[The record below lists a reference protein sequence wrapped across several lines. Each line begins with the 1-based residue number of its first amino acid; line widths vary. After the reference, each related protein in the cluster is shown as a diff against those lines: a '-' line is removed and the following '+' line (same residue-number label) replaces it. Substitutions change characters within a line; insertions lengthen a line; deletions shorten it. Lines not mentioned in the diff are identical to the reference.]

1 MKKRKLVITI
11 AIIFIIISI
20 FCIARYIIVNNK
32 NEIQNKENNQTEN
45 WDNQYSEVDKND
57 INYNNT
63 DDVDK
68 LKEQMGLTAPSDVY
82 EISEEFDGR
91 KTLNVKAEI
100 LYKTAFVGIVNQ
112 EKPEMENLDKV
123 FETKYPTRSGIWIS
137 ERAREKIVKI
147 LSNIEVNIDYPE
159 YTDEVEVTHELLNKY
174 LKELNCSSK
183 KLSTESGLSESVIS
197 RYRSGER
204 TPVKESEQMNKLTT
218 ALFNISHEYMLDT
231 LKLENK
237 ISLII
242 FNLGY
247 LPNSDKKIKTNYKST
262 IKAIE

>member
-63 DDVDK
+63 DDVEK
-68 LKEQMGLTAPSDVY
+68 LKEQMGLTAPSDIY

-147 LSNIEVNIDYPE
+147 LNENLQTKYSVD
-159 YTDEVEVTHELLNKY
+159 TD
-174 LKELNCSSK
+174 
-183 KLSTESGLSESVIS
+183 
-197 RYRSGER
+197 
-204 TPVKESEQMNKLTT
+204 
-218 ALFNISHEYMLDT
+218 
-231 LKLENK
+231 
-237 ISLII
+237 
-242 FNLGY
+242 GY
-247 LPNSDKKIKTNYKST
+247 LNIADNFKQNEKDKKIEQIIKSNKKIILDICDFDYEVDNVSGEIVEYPFSQLGDT
-262 IKAIE
+262 IDIVNNNEDKILVISESKIENVSNNDIIENLTDNI

>member
-63 DDVDK
+63 DDVEK
-68 LKEQMGLTAPSDVY
+68 LKEQMGLTAPSDIY

-137 ERAREKIVKI
+137 ERAKEKIVKI
-147 LSNIEVNIDYPE
+147 LNENLQTKYSVD
-159 YTDEVEVTHELLNKY
+159 TD
-174 LKELNCSSK
+174 
-183 KLSTESGLSESVIS
+183 
-197 RYRSGER
+197 
-204 TPVKESEQMNKLTT
+204 
-218 ALFNISHEYMLDT
+218 
-231 LKLENK
+231 
-237 ISLII
+237 
-242 FNLGY
+242 GY
-247 LPNSDKKIKTNYKST
+247 LNIADNSKQNEKDKKIEQIIKSNKKIILDICDFDYEIDNVSGEIVEYPFSQLGDT
-262 IKAIE
+262 IDIVNNNEDKILVISESKIENVSNNDIIENLIDNI

>member
-63 DDVDK
+63 ADVDK
-68 LKEQMGLTAPSDVY
+68 LKEQMGLTAPSDIY

-100 LYKTAFVGIVNQ
+100 LYKTAFAGIVNQ

-147 LSNIEVNIDYPE
+147 LNENLQTKYSVD
-159 YTDEVEVTHELLNKY
+159 TD
-174 LKELNCSSK
+174 
-183 KLSTESGLSESVIS
+183 
-197 RYRSGER
+197 
-204 TPVKESEQMNKLTT
+204 
-218 ALFNISHEYMLDT
+218 
-231 LKLENK
+231 
-237 ISLII
+237 
-242 FNLGY
+242 GY
-247 LPNSDKKIKTNYKST
+247 LNIADNSKQNEKDKKIEQIIKSNKKIILDICDFDYEVDNVSGEIVEYPFSQLGDT
-262 IKAIE
+262 IDIVNNNEDKILVISESKIENVSNNDIIENLIDNI

>member
-147 LSNIEVNIDYPE
+147 LNENLQTKYSVDTDGYLNIADNSKQNEKDKKIEQIIKSNKKIILDICDFDYEVDNVSGEIVEYPFSQLGDTIDIVNNNE
-159 YTDEVEVTHELLNKY
+159 DKILV
-174 LKELNCSSK
+174 
-183 KLSTESGLSESVIS
+183 LSESKIENVSNNDII
-197 RYRSGER
+197 E
-204 TPVKESEQMNKLTT
+204 NLID
-218 ALFNISHEYMLDT
+218 NI
-231 LKLENK
+231 
-237 ISLII
+237 
-242 FNLGY
+242 
-247 LPNSDKKIKTNYKST
+247 
-262 IKAIE
+262 

>member
-63 DDVDK
+63 ADVDK
-68 LKEQMGLTAPSDVY
+68 LKEQMGLTAPSDIY

-100 LYKTAFVGIVNQ
+100 LYKTAFAGIVNQ

-137 ERAREKIVKI
+137 ERAKEKIVKI
-147 LSNIEVNIDYPE
+147 LNENLQTKYSVD
-159 YTDEVEVTHELLNKY
+159 TD
-174 LKELNCSSK
+174 
-183 KLSTESGLSESVIS
+183 
-197 RYRSGER
+197 
-204 TPVKESEQMNKLTT
+204 
-218 ALFNISHEYMLDT
+218 
-231 LKLENK
+231 
-237 ISLII
+237 
-242 FNLGY
+242 GY
-247 LPNSDKKIKTNYKST
+247 LNIADNSKQNEKDKKIEQIIKSNKKIILDICDFDYEVDNVSGEIVEYPFSQLGDT
-262 IKAIE
+262 IDIVNNNEDKILVISESKMENVSNNDIIENLIDNI

>member
-63 DDVDK
+63 DDVEK
-68 LKEQMGLTAPSDVY
+68 LKEQMGLTAPSDIY

-137 ERAREKIVKI
+137 ERAKEKIVKI
-147 LSNIEVNIDYPE
+147 LNENLQTKYSVD
-159 YTDEVEVTHELLNKY
+159 TD
-174 LKELNCSSK
+174 
-183 KLSTESGLSESVIS
+183 
-197 RYRSGER
+197 
-204 TPVKESEQMNKLTT
+204 
-218 ALFNISHEYMLDT
+218 
-231 LKLENK
+231 
-237 ISLII
+237 
-242 FNLGY
+242 GY
-247 LPNSDKKIKTNYKST
+247 LNIADNSKQNEKDKKIEQIIKSNKKIILDICDFDYEVDNVSGEIVEYPFSQLGDT
-262 IKAIE
+262 IDIVNNNEDKILVISESKMENVSNNDIIENLIDNI

>member
-63 DDVDK
+63 DDVEK
-68 LKEQMGLTAPSDVY
+68 LKEQMGLTAPSDIY

-147 LSNIEVNIDYPE
+147 LNENLQTKYSVDTDGYLNIADNFKQNEKKKKIEQIIKSNKKIILDICDFDYEVDNVSGEIVEYPFSQLGDTIDIVNNNE
-159 YTDEVEVTHELLNKY
+159 DKILVI
-174 LKELNCSSK
+174 
-183 KLSTESGLSESVIS
+183 SESKIENVSNNDII
-197 RYRSGER
+197 E
-204 TPVKESEQMNKLTT
+204 NLTD
-218 ALFNISHEYMLDT
+218 NI
-231 LKLENK
+231 
-237 ISLII
+237 
-242 FNLGY
+242 
-247 LPNSDKKIKTNYKST
+247 
-262 IKAIE
+262 

>member
-68 LKEQMGLTAPSDVY
+68 LKEQMGLTAPSDIY

-100 LYKTAFVGIVNQ
+100 LYKTAFAGIVNQ

-147 LSNIEVNIDYPE
+147 LNENLQTKYSVDTDGYLNIADNSKQNEKDKKIEQIIKSNKKIILDICDFDYEVDNVSGEIVEYPFSQLGDTIDIVNNNE
-159 YTDEVEVTHELLNKY
+159 DKILV
-174 LKELNCSSK
+174 
-183 KLSTESGLSESVIS
+183 LSESKIENVSNNDII
-197 RYRSGER
+197 E
-204 TPVKESEQMNKLTT
+204 NLID
-218 ALFNISHEYMLDT
+218 NI
-231 LKLENK
+231 
-237 ISLII
+237 
-242 FNLGY
+242 
-247 LPNSDKKIKTNYKST
+247 
-262 IKAIE
+262 

>member
-20 FCIARYIIVNNK
+20 FCIARYIIVSK
-32 NEIQNKENNQTEN
+32 KDEIQNKENNQTEN

-68 LKEQMGLTAPSDVY
+68 LKEQMGLTAPSDIY

-100 LYKTAFVGIVNQ
+100 LYKTAFAGIVNQ

-147 LSNIEVNIDYPE
+147 LNENLQTKYSVDTDGYLNIADNSKQNEKDKKIEQIIKSNKKIILDICDFDYEVDNVSGEIVEYPFSQLGDTIDIVNNNE
-159 YTDEVEVTHELLNKY
+159 DKILV
-174 LKELNCSSK
+174 
-183 KLSTESGLSESVIS
+183 LSESKIENVSNNDII
-197 RYRSGER
+197 E
-204 TPVKESEQMNKLTT
+204 NLID
-218 ALFNISHEYMLDT
+218 NI
-231 LKLENK
+231 
-237 ISLII
+237 
-242 FNLGY
+242 
-247 LPNSDKKIKTNYKST
+247 
-262 IKAIE
+262 